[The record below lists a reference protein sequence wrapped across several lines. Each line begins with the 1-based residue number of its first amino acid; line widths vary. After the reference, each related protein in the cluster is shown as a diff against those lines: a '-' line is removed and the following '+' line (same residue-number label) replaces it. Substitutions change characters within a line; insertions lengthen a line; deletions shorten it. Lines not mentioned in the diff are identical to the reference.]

1 MMKTTGGL
9 LIVLLCA
16 VSLAGCI
23 RATGPCYGVGC
34 HAFTTPSGSR
44 ARKATAPTP
53 PARNAQAAANQ
64 KKSKAGKKSHG
75 LHALLKKI
83 KL

>member
-1 MMKTTGGL
+1 MKTTGGL

-34 HAFTTPSGSR
+34 HAFTTPSGSQ
-44 ARKATAPTP
+44 AQNAAAP
-53 PARNAQAAANQ
+53 AQNAQATASRP
-64 KKSKAGKKSHG
+64 KSKAAQKSHG

>member
-1 MMKTTGGL
+1 MKMTRGL
-9 LIVLLCA
+9 LIVMLCA

-34 HAFTTPSGSR
+34 HAFTTPSGSQ
-44 ARKATAPTP
+44 AQSAAAPAP
-53 PARNAQAAANQ
+53 PAQNSQAASSRR
-64 KKSKAGKKSHG
+64 KSKAPQKRHG
-75 LHALLKKI
+75 LHALLKKV

>member
-1 MMKTTGGL
+1 MKMTGGL
-9 LIVLLCA
+9 LIVMLCA

-34 HAFTTPSGSR
+34 HAFTTPSGSQ
-44 ARKATAPTP
+44 AQNAPAP
-53 PARNAQAAANQ
+53 PARNAQATASQPKAPAS
-64 KKSKAGKKSHG
+64 KKRHG
-75 LHALLKKI
+75 IRALLKKV